1 MRIEEP
7 MIYLGKDD
15 LKELLNMG
23 EAIQLVEKGFLQ
35 LYQKK
40 VEMPARSVLSSP
52 FYDGS
57 LLYMPVL
64 IKDEP
69 PLFVTKIITVYP
81 RNQEL
86 FGQAALNGF
95 LGLFDAKNGLPL
107 AIMEA
112 SYLTA
117 IRTGAAGG
125 VALKYLARNDSRVAT
140 LFGVG
145 PQGRMQLEAACT
157 VLNLEKCFVISNQD
171 PREENFAQ
179 EMAERLGLNIVITE
193 DKKTAIE
200 NSDLIL
206 SATTSRVPLFDGSW
220 LQPGTHITAIGSFK
234 PEVRELDSETI
245 KRSKVFV
252 DNLPAAREE
261 AGDLIIPIQEGII
274 TWEKVAAE
282 IGEVI
287 AGDKKGR
294 ENPEEITVF
303 KSVGLAVQDA
313 VVAKGVYL
321 KARKL
326 NSGLKLL

>member
-1 MRIEEP
+1 ML
-7 MIYLGKDD
+7 YLGRDD
-15 LKELLNMG
+15 LKELLTMV
-23 EAIQLVEKGFLQ
+23 EAIELVEKGFLQ
-35 LYQKK
+35 LHQKK
-40 VEMPARSVLSSP
+40 IEMPARSVLPSP

-86 FGQAALNGF
+86 FGQPALNGF
-95 LGLFDAKNGLPL
+95 LVMFDARNGLPL
-107 AIMEA
+107 AIMDA
-112 SYLTA
+112 SFLTA

-125 VALKYLARNDSRVAT
+125 VALKYLARRESRVAT

-145 PQGRMQLEAACT
+145 PQGRTQLEAACT

-179 EMAERLGLNIVITE
+179 EMAERLGLNIIITE
-193 DKKTAIE
+193 DKKTAIQS
-200 NSDLIL
+200 SDLIVA
-206 SATTSRVPLFDGSW
+206 ATTSRIPLFDGSW
-220 LQPGTHITAIGSFK
+220 LRPGTHITAIGSFK

-252 DNLPAAREE
+252 DNLAAAREE

-313 VVAKGVYL
+313 IVARGVYL

>member
-1 MRIEEP
+1 

-15 LKELLNMG
+15 LKELLNMR
-23 EAIQLVEKGFLQ
+23 EAIELVEKGFLQ
-35 LYQKK
+35 LHQQK

-64 IKDEP
+64 IKDES

>member
-1 MRIEEP
+1 

-15 LKELLNMG
+15 LKELLNMR
-23 EAIQLVEKGFLQ
+23 EAIELVEKGFLQ
-35 LYQKK
+35 LHQQK
-40 VEMPARSVLSSP
+40 VEMPARSVLSGP

-64 IKDEP
+64 IKDES

-95 LGLFDAKNGLPL
+95 LVLFDAKDGLPL
-107 AIMEA
+107 AIMDA
-112 SYLTA
+112 SFLTA

-125 VALKYLARNDSRVAT
+125 VALKYLARRESRVAT

-145 PQGRMQLEAACT
+145 PQGRTQLEAACT

-179 EMAERLGLNIVITE
+179 EMAERLGLNIIITE
-193 DKKTAIE
+193 DKKTAIRS
-200 NSDLIL
+200 SDLIVA
-206 SATTSRVPLFDGSW
+206 ATTSRVPLFDGSW
-220 LQPGTHITAIGSFK
+220 LRPGTHITAIGSFK

-252 DNLPAAREE
+252 DNLAAAREE

-313 VVAKGVYL
+313 IVARGVYL
-321 KARKL
+321 KAQKL

>member
-1 MRIEEP
+1 

-15 LKELLNMG
+15 LKELLNMR
-23 EAIQLVEKGFLQ
+23 EAIELVEKGFLQ
-35 LYQKK
+35 LHQQK
-40 VEMPARSVLSSP
+40 VEMPARSVLSGP

-64 IKDEP
+64 IKDES

-95 LGLFDAKNGLPL
+95 LVLFDAKDGLPL
-107 AIMEA
+107 AIMDA
-112 SYLTA
+112 SFLTA

-125 VALKYLARNDSRVAT
+125 VALKYLARRESRVAT

-145 PQGRMQLEAACT
+145 PQGRTQLEAACT

-179 EMAERLGLNIVITE
+179 EMAERLGLNIIITE
-193 DKKTAIE
+193 DKKTAIRS
-200 NSDLIL
+200 SDLIVA
-206 SATTSRVPLFDGSW
+206 ATTSRVPLFDGSW
-220 LQPGTHITAIGSFK
+220 LRPGTHITAIGSFK

-252 DNLPAAREE
+252 DNLAAAREE

-313 VVAKGVYL
+313 IVARGVYL